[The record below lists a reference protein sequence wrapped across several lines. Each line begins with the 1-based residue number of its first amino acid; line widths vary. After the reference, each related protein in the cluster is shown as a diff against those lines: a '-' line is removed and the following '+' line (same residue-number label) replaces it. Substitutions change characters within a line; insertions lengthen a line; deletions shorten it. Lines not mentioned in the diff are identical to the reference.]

1 MQEQGKTLDLFLAN
15 LTSVKLIDKFM
26 NEHYEEEEIQ
36 MRHAQ
41 GEPWLGDPKL
51 TSLSFDLC

>member
-41 GEPWLGDPKL
+41 GEP
-51 TSLSFDLC
+51 